1 MRKAIAL
8 LLCLVMVAT
17 FMPVTAFA
25 ADNEA
30 AIGDTQYATLQAA
43 VDAAEIGQT
52 VTLLKNISTTKPIVV
67 GVDPADGTEKIANIT
82 IDGNGNTIT
91 TTATRVIR
99 VDNSADLTVKNI
111 KLISTNEGPDVR
123 GISVWSLRDTDKLTI
138 EGVEITVG
146 YYALNIPNGGPQ
158 VMIKD
163 SRLEGHMSAI
173 NILGNNAQIKVENS
187 TLIGSNTHTGSSDSF
202 AVITFSYKDS
212 DAPKDNTVNVTNSS
226 IEGTATKESVYQWGV
241 LFNKGS
247 KGNVV
252 TFKDMKSVSTKSE
265 MEYHDEGTSE
275 NSVILDGGDFTGM
288 GAFAENTEVLKI
300 TAGTFKAN
308 PKEYLEEGV
317 KIYQKKDTTTF
328 IAAKTA
334 PVNTPGYGW
343 ETEANK
349 EGVYL
354 EKKAPIP
361 PAPVGGAPAPVAD
374 PLADGKKAATDEL
387 NAYVDPAKYDEAQA
401 TEVKKILDEAKK
413 AIDAAKTVEEVNKI
427 KDEAKASLDKIP
439 TSEELKTIDAVKKAK
454 FTLKSQKAMLKG
466 KKAIKLTWEKPEGLE
481 FEGFEVY
488 RSTERF
494 SGFKKVFTTT
504 NKKYINSKG
513 VKAGVKYFYKVRA
526 YKTVNGEKVYT
537 EWSTKARRIA

>member
-354 EKKAPIP
+354 EKKA
-361 PAPVGGAPAPVAD
+361 
-374 PLADGKKAATDEL
+374 
-387 NAYVDPAKYDEAQA
+387 
-401 TEVKKILDEAKK
+401 
-413 AIDAAKTVEEVNKI
+413 IDAAKTVEEINKI

-439 TSEELKTIDAVKKAK
+439 TSEELKTIEAVKKAK

-466 KKAIKLTWEKPEGLE
+466 KKAIKLTWETPEGLE